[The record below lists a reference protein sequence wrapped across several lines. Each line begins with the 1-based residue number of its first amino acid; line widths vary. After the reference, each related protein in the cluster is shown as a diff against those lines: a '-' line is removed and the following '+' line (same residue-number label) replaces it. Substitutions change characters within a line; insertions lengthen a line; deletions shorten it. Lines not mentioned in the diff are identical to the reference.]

1 MERHH
6 KNKVSDCSA
15 LKITTNIPMTL
26 IDTQWSQKEKELKKR
41 KKLKLERS
49 GRKHF
54 QFQFGT
60 SRVGSS
66 EIALPDLNFEANLP
80 KSRGESF
87 KF

>member
-1 MERHH
+1 MLCF
-6 KNKVSDCSA
+6 KNHNKY
-15 LKITTNIPMTL
+15 TNDSI
-26 IDTQWSQKEKELKKR
+26 IDTQWSRKKKELKKR
-41 KKLKLERS
+41 KKLKDPETF
-49 GRKHF
+49 F